1 MNKKAIAT
9 ILMVLTVTLSGC
21 GEYADESESTAVS
34 TETEASQTKSDSK
47 IPRYIVTYNI
57 SQKHYNLDLDD
68 YIKDKMNDITLQ
80 VPVDKDYYDSVEV
93 GQEIDESFRWGSL
106 WMSGSFG
113 SWNVTI
119 QDKQIE

>member
-1 MNKKAIAT
+1 MKRIIAVIAI
-9 ILMVLTVTLSGC
+9 VLTVALSGC
-21 GEYADESESTAVS
+21 GEYANESESADIPK
-34 TETEASQTKSDSK
+34 ETEASQTESTDET
-47 IPRYIVTYNI
+47 PRYIVTYNI
-57 SQKHYNLDLDD
+57 SQKHYNLDLGD
-68 YIKDKMNDITLQ
+68 YIKDKMNEITLQ

-106 WMSGSFG
+106 WMSGNFG